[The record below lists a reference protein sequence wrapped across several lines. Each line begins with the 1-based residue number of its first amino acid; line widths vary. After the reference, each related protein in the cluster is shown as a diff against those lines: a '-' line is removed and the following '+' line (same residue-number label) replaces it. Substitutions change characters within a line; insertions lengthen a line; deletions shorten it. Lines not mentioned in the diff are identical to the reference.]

1 MDLNCKS
8 VIERYFLNNNPLYAF
23 SLPLSILIAIITFG
37 FAKAYNWS
45 DNSYINQ
52 ILIPI
57 LSLVL
62 SLVVIDIIARLML
75 PQKEMSELINKCKL
89 WTNNQNIKEKFTPKR
104 ILQEEEEFEKLKEN
118 YKQKYRKGEDSEEN
132 STQKYRKGED
142 SEENSTQKYRKEKD
156 SKKYRKGEDSEEN
169 STQKYRK
176 IKESYENY
184 REGDSEEYYLSKIN
198 NIKNETVENPIET
211 IGNLSPFPLESIKY
225 NSKCIEDSNCCSLCS
240 GTNINPCNI
249 VAPIPGPNWLPQN
262 AESVQSRLVNND
274 YTSSKCPL

>member
-57 LSLVL
+57 LALVL

-75 PQKEMSELINKCKL
+75 PKKEMSELVNKCKL
-89 WTNNQNIKEKFTPKR
+89 WTNNQNIKEKFTSKR
-104 ILQEEEEFEKLKEN
+104 ILQEEESKEFFLPN
-118 YKQKYRKGEDSEEN
+118 INNPISDSEKT
-132 STQKYRKGED
+132 S
-142 SEENSTQKYRKEKD
+142 
-156 SKKYRKGEDSEEN
+156 
-169 STQKYRK
+169 
-176 IKESYENY
+176 
-184 REGDSEEYYLSKIN
+184 
-198 NIKNETVENPIET
+198 NETVENPIET
-211 IGNLSPFPLESIKY
+211 IGNLSPFPLEAKQY
-225 NSKCIEDSNCCSLCS
+225 DSKCIIDSNSCNLCS
-240 GTNINPCNI
+240 GTDTNPFDI
-249 VAPIPGPNWLPQN
+249 IAPIPGPNWLPQT
-262 AESVQSRLVNND
+262 AKSVQNRLVNND